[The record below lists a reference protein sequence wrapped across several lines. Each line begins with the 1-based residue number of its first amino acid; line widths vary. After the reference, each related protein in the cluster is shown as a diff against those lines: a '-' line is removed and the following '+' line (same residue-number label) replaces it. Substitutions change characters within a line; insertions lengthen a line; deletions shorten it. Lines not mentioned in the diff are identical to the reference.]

1 MLPQRL
7 RVLYLHGFASSPQ
20 SRKARFFA
28 EKLSQRGFSVEIP
41 DLAGGDFE
49 HLTITRQLLTVEKT
63 ARDEPVVLIG
73 SSLGG
78 YLAALY
84 AARHAE
90 AARLILLA
98 PAFAFHQLWTA
109 ELGQEKLD
117 SWKEK
122 GSILVFHYGEGR
134 DVPLAFDLMEDAA
147 RFEPFPDFQQP
158 GLIFHG
164 TKDTVVPLRLSEGF
178 AASHP
183 NIRLVGLNSAHELTD
198 VLEEIWRAS
207 TDFVETQSVVKI
219 P

>member
-28 EKLSQRGFSVEIP
+28 EKLSERGFPVEIP

-49 HLTITRQLLTVEKT
+49 HLTISRQLLEVEKA
-63 ARDEPVVLIG
+63 ARNEPVVLIG

-84 AARHAE
+84 AVRHPE
-90 AARLILLA
+90 AARVILLA
-98 PAFAFHQLWTA
+98 PAFAFHRLWTT
-109 ELGQEKLD
+109 ELGKERLD
-117 SWKEK
+117 SWREK
-122 GSILVFHYGEGR
+122 GSVLVFHYGEGR
-134 DVPLAFDLMEDAA
+134 EVPLAFDLMEDAA
-147 RFEPFPDFQQP
+147 RFEPFPDFEQP

-164 TKDTVVPLRLSEGF
+164 IKDTVVPLRLSEEF
-178 AASHP
+178 TTSHP
-183 NIRLVGLNSAHELTD
+183 NVKLVGLNSGHELTD

-207 TDFVETQSVVKI
+207 TDFIEGNGL
-219 P
+219 